1 MNLAESSLE
10 SSTKVSHRRWLR
22 FSMRSLLFVVTVV
35 SVWLAVVSSRARS
48 QKQAI
53 DRVKQLGGFVSYD
66 YTLDTNMNWRK
77 GPNLPAPVWL
87 IDLTGEDYVRTVWIV
102 NFDDKS
108 DPSDDDLEVVERFD
122 ALKQL
127 TLMNRKKITDE
138 GLRHVS
144 GLTELEVLALNGTNV
159 SGEGLSHLRNCQG
172 LKGLPMNN
180 TPLMDVGLSHISH
193 LGSLEWVQ
201 LSGTQVTDQGL
212 SHLSG
217 LTKLESLELRDTAI
231 TDDGLKHLSNLKS
244 LKKLSLRG
252 TETTDAGRNWLQA
265 ELPNCKVS
273 N

>member
-1 MNLAESSLE
+1 MAESSLE
-10 SSTKVSHRRWLR
+10 SSTKVRRRSWLR
-22 FSMRSLLFVVTVV
+22 CSIRSLLLVVTVV

-53 DRVKQLGGFVSYD
+53 DRVKQLGGFLGFD
-66 YTLDTNMNWRK
+66 YKLDANMKWRK
-77 GPNLPAPVWL
+77 DPKLPAPVWL
-87 IDLTGEDYVRTVWIV
+87 IDLIGEDYVRSVWIV
-102 NFDDKS
+102 NFDDGS
-108 DPSDDDLEVVERFD
+108 DPTDDDLEVVERFD
-122 ALKQL
+122 TLKQL

-159 SGEGLSHLRNCQG
+159 SGEGLSHLRNCRR

-180 TPLMDVGLSHISH
+180 TPLMDIGLSHISH
-193 LGSLEWVQ
+193 LGNLEWVQ
-201 LSGTQVTDQGL
+201 LSGTQITDQGL

-217 LTKLESLELRDTAI
+217 LTNLESLELRDTAI

-244 LKKLSLRG
+244 LKKLHLRG
-252 TETTDAGRNWLQA
+252 TRTTDAGRSWLQK
-265 ELPNCKVS
+265 ELPNCKVA